1 MTKLEE
7 KLNELG
13 YEYDGYDYT
22 KILKIKLQNLD
33 YHLSFTLRIKVMD
46 NAVIDY
52 YSHSQARCFK
62 KDISNAY
69 KQAFNEMQK
78 DLDVLKN
85 AKSER

>member
-7 KLNELG
+7 KLIELG
-13 YEYDGYDYT
+13 YEYEGYDYS

-52 YSHSQARCFK
+52 YGHSLSRCFK
-62 KDISNAY
+62 EDISNAY

-78 DLDVLKN
+78 DLEVLRN
-85 AKSER
+85 VE